1 MTQNVTVADSQGPM
15 ITYTVFPDVWPKT
28 KVEHADANWVELVKV
43 LANPAAYLAKSN
55 CPLLSLC
62 EYGDNL
68 SDKGYLRHAGNV
80 VRVHGIEVDYDGEV
94 VTPEEGQKRLQ
105 AAGLISVIYTS
116 ASYTEGAPR
125 WRAILPL
132 SEPAAPGERAL
143 FVARANRALGGIASR
158 ESFTLSQSFYF
169 GQVRGAKYKCLE
181 THGRCVDQAA
191 DLEPMYHQAQGTDPK
206 TGRDTRS
213 NQQLLEA
220 FARGEGRYES
230 MLKLSSRW
238 AARGMDY
245 DDIVAALNELLD
257 TGSSLNGDGVDL
269 RTRIEPMAASAVRKF
284 GGTVPDVRIG
294 SAAPQAHGMIR
305 ENLMTGVMN
314 STMSATGETSIIAK
328 RWQPVSADTI
338 PPRQWLYGFH
348 YMRRMVS
355 MTAGAGGGG
364 KSSMTMVE
372 AVSMA
377 IGRDLLRGKWQLPT
391 GPLKV
396 WVHNGEDPM
405 DELQRR
411 LSAICMHYA
420 IDAEE
425 VAQNLYLT
433 SGRETRIIVAEEV
446 DGTVMQMPAAREQI
460 VEQIKAE
467 RIDVMILDPFIA
479 THAVNENNNPAME
492 KVMWEWRAVAEQGN
506 VAIEIV
512 HHFRKGNGNEASS
525 EDVRGASALLG
536 ACRSV
541 RIASP
546 MNNGEAERYSIDV
559 KERRRY
565 FWLQNPKANMRP
577 PTDER
582 LWRQLVSVELGNGDA
597 IYTEGDKVGV
607 VEEWNPPTADTQLT
621 HGQKMI
627 VLRELEA
634 AYNKDPLLV
643 RADVRSTQWAGRIVA
658 KHMELDINDAGA
670 RSTVR
675 RILDEWEADG
685 SVCKVSARDH
695 AKGRYFSAY
704 KVGDKVEET
713 EEVPF

>member
-1 MTQNVTVADSQGPM
+1 MTQNMTMAESQGPL

-28 KVEHADANWVELVKV
+28 KTEVPDTAWVELVKV
-43 LANPAAYLAKSN
+43 LANPAAYLSKSA
-55 CPLLSLC
+55 CPLISLC

-80 VRVHGIEVDYDGEV
+80 ARVHGIEVDYDGEV

-105 AAGLISVIYTS
+105 SAGLTSLIYTS

-132 SEPAAPGERAL
+132 SEPALPTERAL

-191 DLEPMYHQAQGTDPK
+191 DLEPMYHQAQGTDSK

-220 FARGEGRYES
+220 FARGEGRYEA

-257 TGSSLNGDGVDL
+257 TGSSLNGDGLDL
-269 RTRIEPMAASAVRKF
+269 RTRIEPMAVSAVRKF

-294 SAAPQAHGMIR
+294 SHMPQTIGAS
-305 ENLMTGVMN
+305 N
-314 STMSATGETSIIAK
+314 STPMPGVTAHEGIVAK
-328 RWQPVSADTI
+328 RWEPVSADAI

-372 AVSMA
+372 AVSLA
-377 IGRDLLRGKWQLPT
+377 TGRDLLRGRWQLPT

-420 IDAEE
+420 IEARE

-460 VEQIKAE
+460 VAQCKAE
-467 RIDVMILDPFIA
+467 GIDAIILDPFIA

-492 KVMWEWRAVAEQGN
+492 KVMWEWRAIAEQAN
-506 VAIEIV
+506 IAVEIV

-546 MNNGEAERYSIDV
+546 MNQGEAERYSIDV
-559 KERRRY
+559 KDRRRY

-582 LWRQLVSVELGNGDA
+582 LWRQLESVELGNADS
-597 IYTEGDKVGV
+597 IYTDGDKVGV
-607 VEEWNPPTADTQLT
+607 VVEWNPPSADTQLT

-627 VLRELEA
+627 VLRELES

-658 KHMELDINDAGA
+658 KHMELDINDAG
-670 RSTVR
+670 VR
-675 RILDEWEADG
+675 ATIRRVLDEWEADG
-685 SVCKVSARDH
+685 SVVKVSGRDH

-704 KVGDKVEET
+704 KVGDKAEEI

>member
-1 MTQNVTVADSQGPM
+1 MNRQSMTRVSEQGPL
-15 ITYTVFPDVWPKT
+15 ITYTVFPDVWPKQKT
-28 KVEHADANWVELVKV
+28 EYADAPWIELVRT
-43 LANPAAYLAKSN
+43 LANPPHYMSKAA

-62 EYGDNL
+62 EYGDNV

-80 VRVHGIEVDYDGEV
+80 VRCYGIEVDYDGEEV
-94 VTPEEGQKRLQ
+94 SVDEGAKRLE
-105 AAGLISVIYTS
+105 AAGLMAIIYTS
-116 ASYTEGAPR
+116 ASYTDGAPR
-125 WRAILPL
+125 WRAVLPL
-132 SEPAAPGERAL
+132 SEPAAPNMRNV

-169 GQVRGAKYKCLE
+169 GQVRGAKYRYVE
-181 THGRCVDQAA
+181 THGRCIDQAA
-191 DLEPMYHQAQGTDPK
+191 DLEPLFHQAEGTDPK

-220 FARGEGRYES
+220 FSRGEGRYEA

-238 AARGMDY
+238 AARGMAY
-245 DDIVAALNELLD
+245 DDVVAALNELLD
-257 TGSSLNGDGVDL
+257 SSGSSLNADGVDL
-269 RTRIEPMAASAVRKF
+269 RSRIEPMAASAVRKF
-284 GGTVPDVRIG
+284 GGTVPEVRIG
-294 SAAPQAHGMIR
+294 SVVRSGSVSLTTNVHTTAGQDI
-305 ENLMTGVMN
+305 
-314 STMSATGETSIIAK
+314 TSGIVAK
-328 RWQPVSADTI
+328 RWQPVSADSI

-372 AVSMA
+372 AISMA
-377 IGRDLLRGKWQLPT
+377 LGRDLLRGKWQLPT

-411 LSAICMHYA
+411 LAAICMHYA

-425 VAQNLYLT
+425 VAQNLYIT
-433 SGRETRIIVAEEV
+433 SGRDTRIIVAEEI

-460 VEQIKAE
+460 VAQAKAE
-467 RIDVMILDPFIA
+467 GIDAMILDPFIA

-492 KVMWEWRAVAEQGN
+492 KVMWEWRAIAEHADIA
-506 VAIEIV
+506 VEIV

-546 MNNGEAERYSIDV
+546 MNNGEAERYNIDL

-582 LWRQLVSVELGNGDA
+582 LWRQLVSVELGNADSV
-597 IYTEGDKVGV
+597 YTEGDKVGV
-607 VEEWNPPTADTQLT
+607 VAEWSPPTADAQLT

-627 VLRELEA
+627 VLRDLEA

-643 RADVRSTQWAGRIVA
+643 RADVRSSQWAGQIVA
-658 KHMELDINDAGA
+658 KHMELDLNDAGA
-670 RSTVR
+670 RSVVR
-675 RILDEWEADG
+675 RVLDEWERDG
-685 SVCKVSARDH
+685 SITKVSARDH

-704 KVGDKVEET
+704 KVGEKGVEDED
-713 EEVPF
+713 VPF